1 MFNKEQANACL
12 NTLSGLA
19 FNLEFLSDS
28 DSLDDEIQS
37 VLKLLAAQ
45 AHAIHDNLDIILNEV
60 ED

>member
-1 MFNKEQANACL
+1 MNNSEQAQACL
-12 NTLSGLA
+12 ATLAGLA

-28 DSLDDEIQS
+28 DSLDTEVQS

-60 ED
+60 EE